1 MNQKIIRRADVAT
14 MLGVTRQ
21 TITNWA
27 EKGILH
33 AKNIGNEQYYSKE
46 EVNQLT
52 TFATDYTQS
61 KELLQREIDALKQD
75 KENMQLLRMDEIAK
89 RRYLRLCGEYGI
101 TKDFF
106 KAIINMLYEV
116 GDLKATEAD
125 VLLQVLANRSYK
137 EIAEECG
144 VTRERVRQIAQKAIC
159 KSREIKNLAEKIEHI
174 KELEIDNTSL
184 KIANKALMQ
193 EVQALRELKGVK
205 VEEKP
210 TTLPTDELLTF
221 LSTKVVDIHELSV
234 RAKNIMIYACD
245 RNYNATIADVCR
257 FSKTDIL
264 KERNCGRKSL
274 QEIVDYLDR
283 HNASLGMNVEEIMK
297 KRQEYLL
304 EIHGAI

>member
-1 MNQKIIRRADVAT
+1 MNKKIIRRADVAT

-27 EKGILH
+27 QKGILH
-33 AKNIGNEQYYSKE
+33 AKNIGNEQYYSE
-46 EVNQLT
+46 EEINQLAL
-52 TFATDYTQS
+52 FATDYTKSQ
-61 KELLQREIDALKQD
+61 KLLLLEIDALKQD
-75 KENMQLLRMDEIAK
+75 KKNVQLSRMDEIAK

-137 EIAEECG
+137 EIAEEYG
-144 VTRERVRQIAQKAIC
+144 VTRERVRQIAGKAIC
-159 KSREIKNLAEKIEHI
+159 KSREIKNLAEKIEHV

-184 KIANKALMQ
+184 KIANKALMH

-210 TTLPTDELLTF
+210 TKTLPTDELLAF

-245 RNYNATIADVCR
+245 RNYKATIADVCR

-274 QEIVDYLDR
+274 QEIVDYLDK
-283 HNASLGMNVEEIMK
+283 HNASLGMDVEEIMK
-297 KRQEYLL
+297 KRQEYMLN
-304 EIHGAI
+304 EE